1 MVRISLVICFIFC
14 WICCFLAQ
22 AANLPIGSVAVKGTS
37 LNQAALL
44 RALGLKPGQSVAASD
59 LQAAA
64 DRLIHTGLFASVN
77 YRYDY
82 SAAQHSYSVVFSV
95 EEPTEFSAVRLD
107 LGGID
112 EAALWAYLETH
123 GPAYHQK
130 APPSVEAQDLY
141 ARTVEQ
147 YLSSIGRPM
156 PVVLKSFSG
165 GFREGAMSAVVIQAK
180 NLPRVHTIAIHGVTR
195 IPDGRIQQA
204 QQSLAGIEYSR
215 LTFPTAL
222 LASLSVDC
230 EDLGLLR
237 PKVEDVHVIV
247 GSVQTVDLDATI
259 DEGPVYHFGAIEVTD
274 APDLDEKLNRTF
286 DKLAGRVASMRDFMR
301 LALSVDHDLEGR
313 GLTVSRGYET
323 ELNEQQCTLSLHV
336 HVRHKKT

>member
-1 MVRISLVICFIFC
+1 MVRISLAICFVLC
-14 WICCFLAQ
+14 WISCFSVQ
-22 AANLPIGSVAVKGTS
+22 AANLLIGSLTVKGTS
-37 LNQAALL
+37 LNQAALIQ
-44 RALGLKPGQSVAASD
+44 RLGVAPGQSVAASE

-64 DRLIHTGLFASVN
+64 DRLIHTGLFTSVN

-95 EEPTEFSAVRLD
+95 EEPGEFSAVRLD
-107 LGGID
+107 LGGVD

-123 GPAYHQK
+123 GPAYHKK
-130 APPSVEAQDLY
+130 APPAAEAQDRY

-156 PVVLKSFSG
+156 PVVLKSFSASLS
-165 GFREGAMSAVVIQAK
+165 EGAMSAVVIQAK
-180 NLPRVHTIAIHGVTR
+180 NLPRVHTIAIHGATR
-195 IPDGRIQQA
+195 ISNGRIRQI
-204 QQSLAGIEYSR
+204 QQSLAGMEYSH

-230 EDLGLLR
+230 EDLGLLQ
-237 PKVEDVHVIV
+237 PKVEDVHVIT
-247 GSVQTVDLDATI
+247 GSAQSVDLDATI
-259 DEGPVYHFGAIEVTD
+259 AEGPVYHFGTIEVTD
-274 APDLDEKLNRTF
+274 VPDLDEKLTGTF
-286 DKLAGRVASMRDFMR
+286 SRLTGKVASMRDFMR
-301 LALSVDHDLEGR
+301 LALTLDRDLESR

-323 ELNEQQCTLSLHV
+323 ELNQQQCTLSLHV